1 MLEEKKKLW
10 KSPWG
15 YGESILITL
24 AILLVGYSFQL
35 LKGCIDY
42 HLFSWPL
49 NGCFGLL
56 VIFFSII
63 FGVVFK
69 QSSFALWFSGSKFA
83 ICLMGA
89 LLLLTLIMGLTPQ
102 ISDLEYIPDN
112 WISLYGLNRM
122 TSSWPFTFLYITLLL
137 SLGVL
142 VVRFMIPF
150 RLNNVPFY
158 LNHFGIWMVLM
169 STGLGF
175 ADLKRY
181 VMHVKL
187 NDTNPEWRAYNDK
200 GEMLELPIA
209 IYLKD
214 FQMEQ
219 YNPKLAVIN
228 SHSGKVLPVKN
239 PGFFQLDSINSIGNL
254 MEWKIQIDSY
264 LQNAVPEKEYKYQ
277 EKLIPGS
284 APAAKVR
291 LLNTINGIE
300 KTGWVSCGSYAQLY
314 CKIDLDSARSLIM
327 TVPEPKSFASHVII
341 YTKNSSHTDTAII
354 KVNHPFEK
362 GSWFIYQY
370 SYDEKMSKA
379 STFSSFHLVCDP
391 WKNLVFFSF
400 ALLAAGS
407 ISLFC
412 QKRKRKV
419 VKL

>member
-1 MLEEKKKLW
+1 MLKEKIKLW
-10 KSPWG
+10 KAPWG
-15 YGESILITL
+15 YGESILITS
-24 AILLVGYSFQL
+24 AILVVGYSFQL

-49 NGCFGLL
+49 NGWFGLF
-56 VIFFSII
+56 VVFFSII
-63 FGVVFK
+63 FGLVFK
-69 QSSFALWFSGSKFA
+69 RSRFTVWFSGSKFA

-89 LLLLTLIMGLTPQ
+89 LLLLTLLMGLTPQ
-102 ISDLEYIPDN
+102 ITDLESIPDN
-112 WISLYGLNRM
+112 WISLCGLNRM
-122 TSSWPFTFLYITLLL
+122 TSSWPFAFIYITLLL

-150 RLNNVPFY
+150 RLNKVPFY

-187 NDTNPEWRAYNDK
+187 KDNNPEWRAYNDK

-214 FQMEQ
+214 FQLEQ
-219 YNPKLAVIN
+219 YNPKLALIN
-228 SHSGKVLPVKN
+228 SHSGKVLPLKK
-239 PGFFQLDSINSIGNL
+239 PGFLQLDSTNTIGNL
-254 MEWKIQIDSY
+254 MEWHIQIDSY
-264 LQNAVPEKEYKYQ
+264 LQNAVPEKDDYYQ

-284 APAAKVR
+284 APAAKVS
-291 LLNTINGIE
+291 LLNTINGSE
-300 KTGWVSCGSYAQLY
+300 KSGWVSCGSFAQSY
-314 CKIDLDSARSLIM
+314 RKIEIDSIRSLVM
-327 TVPEPKSFASHVII
+327 TIPEPKHFASHVVI
-341 YTKNSSHTDTAII
+341 YYKSGYHPDTAII
-354 KVNHPFEK
+354 EVNRPFEK
-362 GSWFIYQY
+362 GRWSIYQY
-370 SYDEKMSKA
+370 SYDEKMGKA
-379 STFSSFHLVCDP
+379 SMFSSFQLVCDP

-407 ISLFC
+407 ISLFW